1 MAQFKRSIQSTGFRP
16 EQVSDK
22 NVSQLQAYSER
33 IANALREERDAVIS
47 NRNRTADAL
56 KENAQIESQ
65 QLSRDANIQQQN
77 IQTQIKTQEQFAEQE
92 RRNFETR
99 TQASQ
104 QIFGTLSTLSTS
116 AALKLQEIEVER
128 FKEKAISDYAEVMT
142 LGDNSPKVKQTEALA
157 AESQAEEVTARA
169 QIADA
174 ELNNGLPTHV
184 ADKLNRNINELS
196 FGAKVARLHQLMQK
210 YPSFLNEKF
219 MDGTTQYTLDGKTF
233 TAVEA
238 ANDRER
244 TSIVSAAALKQ
255 FMDVNGVTGLNAG
268 FLQKSGFL
276 PGILSVNQGAIK
288 TAEKAGHDK
297 YKVEYIDSVGN
308 QLAAAENTLQGQQT
322 IESNWPEM
330 VRLLGY
336 EGALN
341 QLTTWASTVTTKG
354 DTAYSTEAIFA
365 ARIGQNGE
373 PFGNRVQRR
382 NEILQKQRQAL
393 NADAQARD
401 AEGTRKADDAFKALE
416 PQLRE
421 QLRAAAASGD
431 MSILATAEKEI
442 YDLTGGYRSTRLAE
456 LQREVEKENKQ
467 EAAIKAERILDKIR
481 TGQATPGD
489 IMSVEDRELRSQ
501 LLDQYNKTQLSS
513 SFGPDFKDTL
523 KMAESAAKQIMG
535 DSLEGPGG
543 LEAQRLASVMKAK
556 FKADYQKGLALY
568 GGDTTRAEQYALDRL
583 EKDKDAAMLNQ
594 DKNSPYYS
602 TIGPGNKKVFPNVRA
617 MQAQTT
623 GQQNE
628 KLRTL
633 RETLGTVGLR
643 ALDSPGI
650 LGSRQELEN
659 ISQANMLGQTLQ
671 FTPQIKEAAKRL
683 GITELEATNQ
693 AINAFNKTSATKI
706 PPLVPDI
713 TLQRVNDARPETR
726 ALFTNNPTLERIRRG
741 TAEIEVTPLRDP
753 GNMRGSF
760 KGLPATVS
768 SGEGGWN
775 SVNRGYAGDT
785 PGGASAVL
793 GRNLTDLTFAEVEKA
808 QSKNQVFAVGAY
820 QFTPGVLA
828 RARRE
833 ARLPANAPM
842 TPENQTK
849 AFWGLAMGDPSKPS
863 SQAKRPKLAA
873 YLRGE
878 SNDLNAAQL
887 ELSMEWA
894 GVVGPSGR
902 GYYDGD
908 KAGNRASVE
917 SQRVRE
923 SLIAARKQFSGK

>member
-22 NVSQLQAYSER
+22 NISQLQAYSDR

-65 QLSRDANIQQQN
+65 QLSRDADIQQQN

-104 QIFGTLSTLSTS
+104 QIFGTLSNLSTS
-116 AALKLQEIEVER
+116 AALKLQEIQVER
-128 FKEKAISDYAEVMT
+128 FKEQAISDYAEVMV
-142 LGDNSPKVKQTEALA
+142 LGDNSPKVRQTEALA

-255 FMDVNGVTGLNAG
+255 FMDINGVTGLNAG

-308 QLAAAENTLQGQQT
+308 QLASAEDTLQGQQT

-341 QLTTWASTVTTKG
+341 QLTTWASTVTTDG
-354 DTAYSTEAIFA
+354 NIAYSTEAIFA

-393 NADAQARD
+393 NADSQARD
-401 AEGTRKADDAFKALE
+401 AEGTRRADEAFRALE

-431 MSILATAEKEI
+431 MNILATAEKEI

-489 IMSVEDRELRSQ
+489 IMSVEDSELRAQ
-501 LLDQYNKTQLSS
+501 LQKQYNEVHLSS

-543 LEAQRLASVMKAK
+543 LESQRLAKVMKAK
-556 FKADYQKGLALY
+556 LRADYKKGLALY
-568 GGDTTRAEQYALDRL
+568 GGDTARAEQYALDRL
-583 EKDKDAAMLNQ
+583 EADKDAAMLNQ

-617 MQAQTT
+617 MQAQSANSLNQRL
-623 GQQNE
+623 QQI
-628 KLRTL
+628 RTQIASK
-633 RETLGTVGLR
+633 GVR
-643 ALDSPGI
+643 ALDIGNLI
-650 LGSRQELEN
+650 AGGQELLA
-659 ISQANMLGQTLQ
+659 ISEDNMLGKPLQ
-671 FTPQIKEAAKRL
+671 FTPAIKEAAKLL
-683 GITELEATNQ
+683 GITELEVTNA
-693 AINAFNKTSATKI
+693 AIKAWNPTSVTKV
-706 PPLVPDI
+706 PLLVPNV
-713 TLQRVNDARPETR
+713 TLQRVNNARPETR

-741 TAEIEVTPLRDP
+741 VAEIEVTPLRDP
-753 GNMRGSF
+753 SNLRGGSGNVTAFRAAIIG
-760 KGLPATVS
+760 KE
-768 SGEGGWN
+768 SGGKYDA
-775 SVNRGYAGDT
+775 VNPDS
-785 PGGASAVL
+785 GALGIGQVMPENVGPWTQKYL
-793 GRNLTDLTFAEVEKA
+793 GRTLTPQQFLDNPAAQDAVVNGLFSDLLNDQAAAGYKGEEAIRRAAAVWYSGRAELWNNTRP
-808 QSKNQVFAVGAY
+808 QYTNG
-820 QFTPGVLA
+820 
-828 RARRE
+828 RRYPSI
-833 ARLPANAPM
+833 ADY
-842 TPENQTK
+842 TK
-849 AFWGLAMGDPSKPS
+849 AIYDSYR
-863 SQAKRPKLAA
+863 Q
-873 YLRGE
+873 
-878 SNDLNAAQL
+878 QL
-887 ELSMEWA
+887 
-894 GVVGPSGR
+894 
-902 GYYDGD
+902 
-908 KAGNRASVE
+908 
-917 SQRVRE
+917 
-923 SLIAARKQFSGK
+923 

>member
-22 NVSQLQAYSER
+22 NISQLQAYSDR

-77 IQTQIKTQEQFAEQE
+77 IQTQIKTQEQFAEAE

-99 TQASQ
+99 TKASQ
-104 QIFGTLSTLSTS
+104 QMFGTLSNLSTS
-116 AALKLQEIEVER
+116 AALKLQKIQVER
-128 FKEKAISDYAEVMT
+128 FKEQAISDYAEVMA
-142 LGDNSPKVKQTEALA
+142 LGDNSPKVRQTEALA
-157 AESQAEEVTARA
+157 AEAQAEEVTARA
-169 QIADA
+169 DIATA
-174 ELNNGLPTHV
+174 EANGLPTHV
-184 ADKLNRNINELS
+184 ADKLNKNINELS

-255 FMDVNGVTGLNAG
+255 FMDINEVTGLNAG

-297 YKVEYIDSVGN
+297 YKVEFIDSVGN
-308 QLAAAENTLQGQQT
+308 QLAAAEDTLQGQQT
-322 IESNWPEM
+322 IERNWPEM

-393 NADAQARD
+393 NADASARD

-421 QLRAAAASGD
+421 QLKAAAASGD
-431 MSILATAEKEI
+431 LSILATAEKEI
-442 YDLTGGYRSTRLAE
+442 YDLTGGYRSTRLTE

-467 EAAIKAERILDKIR
+467 EAAVKAARVLDKIR

-501 LLDQYNKTQLSS
+501 LLDQYNKTQLAS

-594 DKNSPYYS
+594 DKNSPYYN

-623 GQQNE
+623 SQQNE

-650 LGSRQELEN
+650 LGSRQELER
-659 ISQANMLGQTLQ
+659 ISEANMLGQTLQ

-693 AINAFNKTSATKI
+693 AINAFNRTSATKI
-706 PPLVPDI
+706 PPLVPDV

-753 GNMRGSF
+753 NNIRSSFRGLS
-760 KGLPATVS
+760 ATVS

-908 KAGNRASVE
+908 RAGNRASVE

>member
-22 NVSQLQAYSER
+22 NISQLQAYSDR

-56 KENAQIESQ
+56 KENAQIQSQ

-116 AALKLQEIEVER
+116 AALKLQEIQVER
-128 FKEKAISDYAEVMT
+128 FKEKAISDYAEVMA
-142 LGDNSPKVKQTEALA
+142 LGDNSPKVRQTEALA

-255 FMDVNGVTGLNAG
+255 FMDINGVTGLNAG

-297 YKVEYIDSVGN
+297 YKVEYIDSIGN

-401 AEGTRKADDAFKALE
+401 AEGTRKADDVFKALE

-421 QLRAAAASGD
+421 QLKAAAASGD

-456 LQREVEKENKQ
+456 LRREVEKENKQ

-489 IMSVEDRELRSQ
+489 IMSVEDRELRAQ

-633 RETLGTVGLR
+633 RETIGTVGLR

-650 LGSRQELEN
+650 LGSRQEIEN

-693 AINAFNKTSATKI
+693 AINAFNRTSTTKI

-726 ALFTNNPTLERIRRG
+726 TLFTNNPTLERIRRG

-753 GNMRGSF
+753 GNLRG
-760 KGLPATVS
+760 G
-768 SGEGGWN
+768 SGNVTAFRAAIIGKESGGN
-775 SVNRGYAGDT
+775 YNAVNPDS
-785 PGGASAVL
+785 GALGIGQVMPENVGPWTQKYL
-793 GRNLTDLTFAEVEKA
+793 GRSLTP
-808 QSKNQVFAVGAY
+808 Q
-820 QFTPGVLA
+820 QFLDNP
-828 RARRE
+828 
-833 ARLPANAPM
+833 
-842 TPENQTK
+842 
-849 AFWGLAMGDPSKPS
+849 
-863 SQAKRPKLAA
+863 
-873 YLRGE
+873 
-878 SNDLNAAQL
+878 AAQDAVVNGRFRDML
-887 ELSMEWA
+887 NDQAAA
-894 GVVGPSGR
+894 GYKGEEAIRRAAAVWYSGR
-902 GYYDGD
+902 GELWNNTRPQYSNGRRYPSIAEYTKAIYDSY
-908 KAGNRASVE
+908 R
-917 SQRVRE
+917 QQ
-923 SLIAARKQFSGK
+923 L